1 MAGVMTSHI
10 HLVLLPDRAGLYGAW
25 LDREVAHKRAKFIG
39 GVVAEVPITGDYRD
53 RQEDPR

>member
-25 LDREVAHKRAKFIG
+25 LDREVAHGHAKAIK
-39 GVVAEVPITGDYRD
+39 GVVAEVEVSGDYRD